1 MIIRTYEFSEML
13 GETNNK
19 KSYETL
25 SRYTPRSNKLANEYS
40 ASAGFSLG
48 GETELSVL
56 MDVHLGLDI
65 GVKDDDDVQSL
76 FIHAM
81 SRLG

>member
-13 GETNNK
+13 GETDNK
-19 KSYETL
+19 KSFETL
-25 SRYTPRSNKLANEYS
+25 SNYAPRSKYFANKYS
-40 ASAGFSLG
+40 ASAGFLLG

-56 MDVHLGLDI
+56 MDLHLGLDI
-65 GVKDDDDVQSL
+65 GIEEDDDVQSL

-81 SRLG
+81 SQLG